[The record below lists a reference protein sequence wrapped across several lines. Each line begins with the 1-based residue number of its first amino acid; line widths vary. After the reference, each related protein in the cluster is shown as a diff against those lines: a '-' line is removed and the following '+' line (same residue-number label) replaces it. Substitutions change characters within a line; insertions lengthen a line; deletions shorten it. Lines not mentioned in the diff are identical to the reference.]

1 MWQDLFIKAL
11 KALDASRVPGDEWT
25 FGGGTA
31 LTVYFQHRESK
42 DVDIFLRDAQ
52 YLTYLTPR
60 LNNAVGNLTGDYVE
74 GSHFLKLKF
83 AEGEVDFIIAPHL
96 TENYYELK
104 RVAGRE
110 VRVES
115 PEEIILKKLFYR
127 AETLKTRDVVDV
139 AAAYERRKGRLLE
152 CLSFITLR
160 LAAIKY
166 RWEKLKTIYSAE
178 AAGLIMLEPG
188 LINRAPALFED
199 FLNEAERLYS

>member
-11 KALDASRVPGDEWT
+11 KALDASSVPGDEWT

-31 LTVYFQHRESK
+31 LTIYFQHRESN

-60 LNNAVGNLTGDYVE
+60 LNNEVGNLTCDYVE

-83 AEGEVDFIIAPHL
+83 TEGEVDFIIAPHL

-104 RVAGRE
+104 WVAGRK

-127 AETLKTRDVVDV
+127 AETLKTRDVIDI
-139 AAAYERRKGRLLE
+139 AATYERRKERLLE
-152 CLSFITLR
+152 CLSLISLR
-160 LAAIKY
+160 LAAIKH
-166 RWEKLKTIYSAE
+166 RWKKLKTIYNDE

-188 LINRAPALFED
+188 LINRAPVLFED
-199 FLNEAERLYS
+199 FLNEAEKLYG